1 MVLWYRIPHNK
12 WCNDQNHSVKS
23 VRNWSFYGPYFFLA
37 FGLNTEIYS
46 RNLRIQH
53 KYAKIRNRKT
63 PNTDTF
69 YAVNDSVQIHRRK
82 KNQILLSAPYQD
94 LSYPKSLIS
103 LLYSPFTRNVNELS
117 HNVSV
122 LMILIGNE
130 FLGVRKRLPE
140 IELHIFLSCE

>member
-1 MVLWYRIPHNK
+1 MVHWSKSFREKCPKLEFLWSVFFSGIWTEYRNLL
-12 WCNDQNHSVKS
+12 QKS
-23 VRNWSFYGPYFFLA
+23 PYSA
-37 FGLNTEIYS
+37 QIRENTEQKNSKYGYF
-46 RNLRIQH
+46 LRSEW
-53 KYAKIRNRKT
+53 
-63 PNTDTF
+63 F
-69 YAVNDSVQIHRRK
+69 SLDSSKK